1 MYRRLFYYI
10 KLSYKVNSKIGKGTS
25 LDPPLLFLLCF
36 WVLLKNFIKHKEVT
50 VCIFLLR
57 TEPESS
63 YKIAHKWCF

>member
-10 KLSYKVNSKIGKGTS
+10 KLSYKVNCKIVMGTS
-25 LDPPLLFLLCF
+25 SSFFALFLGVVEKFYQAQRSNCL
-36 WVLLKNFIKHKEVT
+36 H
-50 VCIFLLR
+50 IFVIR